1 MQEAFRVSEMQSKL
15 IDLQTQAKLGMIR
28 GPEDIMSIMMEAEVR
43 EAESATKTLY
53 LGAES
58 DGMAKCSN
66 CDEQGHRKTNCP
78 HPERVKVVYPHILP
92 DFEKWKSGE
101 SKMQLVGRI
110 KRNILRIVGNE
121 SGIGAHQ
128 LVSRYHD
135 NLGTISRT
143 RIEVTR
149 VTRIANAMPEI
160 IVWQDGYYLLG
171 PGGKEEFFRTGPGS
185 LKG

>member
-1 MQEAFRVSEMQSKL
+1 
-15 IDLQTQAKLGMIR
+15 
-28 GPEDIMSIMMEAEVR
+28 
-43 EAESATKTLY
+43 
-53 LGAES
+53 
-58 DGMAKCSN
+58 
-66 CDEQGHRKTNCP
+66 
-78 HPERVKVVYPHILP
+78 VVDPHILP

-101 SKMQLVGRI
+101 SKMQLAGRI

-135 NLGTISRT
+135 NLGTASRT
-143 RIEVTR
+143 RSEVTR

-160 IVWQDGYYLLG
+160 LVWRDGYYLLG